1 MNQPQEG
8 KRVKVKLS
16 TMARREERWAYL
28 FVAAPLAGFALFM
41 LYPIIFA
48 FLTSLTTWTGAKGIA
63 GMLDRFCGFDNYIKL
78 FKDPKFWQTLGTTTI
93 YLIGIPIGMIL
104 GLLCAM
110 GMNRKIPGVKVL
122 RTMYYVPVI
131 SSLVAVSI
139 LWAWVYNYD
148 YGLLNVII
156 KALTGKHGPNWLG
169 DETLIKVSMI
179 IFMVWKGLGTSI
191 ILYLAGLQNIP
202 RSYYE
207 AAMVDGANG
216 FQKFTKI
223 TIPLLSPVT
232 FYILITTLI
241 GGFQVFVE
249 VQVMTPS
256 GNGGIGYSAATIV
269 FYLYQ
274 KAFESYQLGYASAIA
289 VILAIIIFF
298 ITLLNFIG
306 QNKWVKTI
314 D

>member
-1 MNQPQEG
+1 
-8 KRVKVKLS
+8 
-16 TMARREERWAYL
+16 
-28 FVAAPLAGFALFM
+28 
-41 LYPIIFA
+41 
-48 FLTSLTTWTGAKGIA
+48 
-63 GMLDRFCGFDNYIKL
+63 
-78 FKDPKFWQTLGTTTI
+78 
-93 YLIGIPIGMIL
+93 
-104 GLLCAM
+104 
-110 GMNRKIPGVKVL
+110 
-122 RTMYYVPVI
+122 
-131 SSLVAVSI
+131 
-139 LWAWVYNYD
+139 
-148 YGLLNVII
+148 
-156 KALTGKHGPNWLG
+156 
-169 DETLIKVSMI
+169 MI

>member
-1 MNQPQEG
+1 MARG
-8 KRVKVKLS
+8 KNTVKVKLS
-16 TMARREERWAYL
+16 AMAKREERWALL
-28 FVAAPLAGFALFM
+28 FVAAPAIGFLLFM
-41 LYPIIFA
+41 AWPIIFA
-48 FLTSLTTWTGAKGIA
+48 FLTSLTSWNGAKGIE
-63 GMLDRFCGFDNYIKL
+63 GMLNRFCGFDNYIKL
-78 FKDPKFWQTLGTTTI
+78 LGDVKFWKTVSTTVI

-104 GLLCAM
+104 GLLLAM
-110 GMNRKIPGVKVL
+110 GMNRKIPGVRVL

-148 YGLLNVII
+148 YGLLNVIY
-156 KALTGKHGPNWLG
+156 KALTGNHGPNWLG
-169 DETLIKVSMI
+169 DEVLIKVSMI

-216 FQKFTKI
+216 WQQFKNI
-223 TIPLLSPVT
+223 TLPLLSPVT
-232 FYILITTLI
+232 FYIMITSLI

-249 VQVMTPS
+249 VQVMAS
-256 GNGGIGYSAATIV
+256 NGGIGYSAATIV
-269 FYLYQ
+269 FYLYE
-274 KAFESYQLGYASAIA
+274 KAFESYQLGYASTIA
-289 VILAIIIFF
+289 VFLAVIIFA
-298 ITLLNFIG
+298 ITLFNFKM
-306 QNKWVKTI
+306 QDKWVKTI

>member
-1 MNQPQEG
+1 MARTNS
-8 KRVKVKLS
+8 KVKIKLS
-16 TMARREERWAYL
+16 AMAKREEKWAL
-28 FVAAPLAGFALFM
+28 IFVAAPAIGFLLFM
-41 LYPIIFA
+41 AWPIIFA
-48 FLTSLTTWTGAKGIA
+48 FLTSLTSWNGAKGIA
-63 GMLDRFCGFDNYIKL
+63 GMLSRFCGFDNYIKL
-78 FKDPKFWQTLGTTTI
+78 LADEKFWKTLVTTII

-104 GLLCAM
+104 GLLLAM
-110 GMNRKIPGVKVL
+110 GMNRKIPGVRVL

-156 KALTGKHGPNWLG
+156 KTLTGKHGPNWLG
-169 DETLIKVSMI
+169 DEILIKVSMI

-202 RSYYE
+202 RNYYE
-207 AAMVDGANG
+207 AAMVDGANRWQQ
-216 FQKFTKI
+216 FKNI
-223 TIPLLSPVT
+223 TLPLLSPVT
-232 FYILITTLI
+232 FYILITSMI

-249 VQVMTPS
+249 VQVMTT
-256 GNGGIGYSAATIV
+256 NGGIGYSAATIV
-269 FYLYQ
+269 YYLYE

-289 VILAIIIFF
+289 IILAIIIFI
-298 ITLLNFIG
+298 ITLINFKVQDKMI
-306 QNKWVKTI
+306 KTI

>member
-1 MNQPQEG
+1 M
-8 KRVKVKLS
+8 S
-16 TMARREERWAYL
+16 
-28 FVAAPLAGFALFM
+28 
-41 LYPIIFA
+41 
-48 FLTSLTTWTGAKGIA
+48 
-63 GMLDRFCGFDNYIKL
+63 RFCGFKNYVKL
-78 FKDPKFWQTLGTTTI
+78 FNDSKFWQTLSTTVI
-93 YLIGIPIGMIL
+93 YFIGIPIGMIL
-104 GLLCAM
+104 GLFLAM
-110 GMNRKIPGVKVL
+110 GMNRKIPCVRAL
-122 RTMYYVPVI
+122 RTMYYLPVI
-131 SSLVAVSI
+131 SSLVSVAI
-139 LWAWVYNYD
+139 LWAWVFNYD

-156 KALTGKHGPNWLG
+156 KTLTGRHGPNWLG
-169 DETLIKVSMI
+169 DRVLIKAAMI

-216 FQKFTKI
+216 WQKLKNI

-249 VQVMTPS
+249 VQVMTPN

-274 KAFESYQLGYASAIA
+274 KAFESYQLGYSSAIA
-289 VILAIIIFF
+289 VILAIIIFIITF
-298 ITLLNFIG
+298 INFKF
-306 QNKWVKTI
+306 QDKWVKTM

>member
-1 MNQPQEG
+1 VNNVSAKKKKM
-8 KRVKVKLS
+8 KLS
-16 TMARREERWAYL
+16 AMAKREEKWAL
-28 FVAAPLAGFALFM
+28 IFIAAPVIGFLLFM
-41 LYPIIFA
+41 AYPIIFA
-48 FLTSLTTWTGAKGIA
+48 FFTSLTTWNGAKGFA
-63 GMLDRFCGFDNYIKL
+63 GMLDRYCGLDNYIKL
-78 FKDPKFWQTLGTTTI
+78 FSDTKFWKTLLTTTI

-104 GLLCAM
+104 GLLLAM
-110 GMNRKIPGVKVL
+110 GMNRKIPGVRVL

-156 KALTGKHGPNWLG
+156 KNLTGLHGPNWLG
-169 DETLIKVSMI
+169 DEVLIKVSMI

-216 FQKFTKI
+216 FQKFKNI
-223 TIPLLSPVT
+223 TLPLLSPVT

-249 VQVMTPS
+249 VQVMTV
-256 GNGGIGYSAATIV
+256 NGGIGYSAATIV
-269 FYLYQ
+269 YYLYE

-289 VILAIIIFF
+289 IILALIIFV
-298 ITLLNFIG
+298 ITALNFVG
-306 QNKWVKTI
+306 QDKWVKTI